1 MLACQVNT
9 AGLKPQRQNPMPP
22 LDRKL
27 LRDLWQLRGQAL
39 AIAAVIAG
47 GVATLVMALSTYDSL
62 LLTRD
67 RFYRDYRFAEV
78 FTSLKRAP
86 ESLAPR
92 LAEIPGVERL
102 ETRVRAVVKL
112 EVAGFTDPVTGVLSS
127 VPDKG
132 PPQLNTLHLKR
143 GRWLTPYSGDE
154 ALVSDTFA
162 DAHGLQPG
170 DRIHAVINGKRK
182 ALTLVG
188 IALSPE
194 YVYQIAPGA
203 MFPDFKRYGVLWM
216 GRHALGTAYDMD
228 GAFNSVT
235 LTLTPDGR
243 EQAVIDRLDTL
254 LAPYGGIGAYARR
267 DQFSNRFLS
276 EELKQL
282 QTTATVFPAIFLGVA
297 AFLLNVVVT
306 RLVATQREQIAILK
320 AFGYANRALGWHYV
334 KLVMAVTLF
343 GVAGGTALGAWFGRG
358 LANVYMDFYRFP
370 YLDYVLEP
378 GVLLIALAVAGGAAV
393 SGTLLA
399 VGRAVRL
406 PPAEGMRPETP
417 VAYRAT
423 LLERI
428 GFQHWLGQP
437 SRMILRHI
445 ERRPLKSLL
454 TVFGI
459 ACAGGLMM
467 VGNYQRGAIDFM
479 VDVQFR
485 QAAREDLAVGF
496 IEPTA
501 SRALHELA
509 QLPGVR
515 HVEGYR
521 DVAAILRF
529 GHYRYR
535 SALYGIEPDGRLHR
549 SLDRELRPIR
559 VPEGGVV
566 LTDHLANN
574 LLHVRPG
581 DLLDVEIL
589 EGNRRLVQ
597 VPVLGITRQFLG
609 VSAYMSRDSLNALLR
624 EGDVVTGA
632 YLAADA
638 TTKAGRDPTGEAELY
653 ARLHGRPRVLGVV
666 AHAAAIES
674 FYATLGEFVLF
685 FNMVATVLA
694 ATIAFGVVYNS
705 ARIALSERGRELASL
720 RVLGFTHG
728 EIAYILLGEL
738 AVLTLAAIPA
748 GFLVGAG
755 LCGILVL
762 AFKSDLYRLP
772 LVLEPYN
779 FALGATVAA
788 VSAIVSGLL
797 VWHRLGR
804 LDLIGVL
811 KTRE

>member
-1 MLACQVNT
+1 MT
-9 AGLKPQRQNPMPP
+9 ALN
-22 LDRKL
+22 LKL
-27 LRDLWQLRGQAL
+27 LRDLWQMRGQAL

-62 LLTRD
+62 LGTRD
-67 RFYRDYRFAEV
+67 LFYRDYRFAQV
-78 FTSLKRAP
+78 FANLKRAP
-86 ESLAPR
+86 DGLAVR

-102 ETRVRAVVKL
+102 ETRVVAVVKL

-127 VPDKG
+127 LPNTG
-132 PPQLNTLHLKR
+132 QPLLNTLHLKR

-154 ALVSDTFA
+154 VIVSDTFA
-162 DAHGLQPG
+162 DAHGLHPG
-170 DRIHAVINGKRK
+170 DKIHAVINGKRK

-188 IALSPE
+188 VALSPE

-216 GRHALGTAYDMD
+216 GRHALAAAYDMD
-228 GAFNSVT
+228 GAFNSVS
-235 LTLTPDGR
+235 LSLTPGAD
-243 EQAVIDRLDTL
+243 EQSVIDRLDGL
-254 LAPYGGIGAYARR
+254 LARFGGIGAYGRK

-282 QTTATVFPAIFLGVA
+282 QTTATVFPSIFLGVA

-306 RLVATQREQIAILK
+306 RLIATQREQIAILK
-320 AFGYANRALGWHYV
+320 AFGYRPLAIGWHYL
-334 KLVMAVTLF
+334 KLVMAVGLF
-343 GVAGGTALGAWFGRG
+343 GVAGGVALGAWFGKG
-358 LANVYMDFYRFP
+358 LSNVYMELYRFP
-370 YLDYVLEP
+370 FLEYVLKP
-378 GVLLIALAVAGGAAV
+378 GVVSIALAVTGFAAV

-399 VGRAVRL
+399 VGRAIRL

-417 VAYRAT
+417 MVYRAT
-423 LLERI
+423 LLER
-428 GFQHWLGQP
+428 LGLQRMLNQP

-479 VDVQFR
+479 VDIQFR
-485 QAAREDLAVGF
+485 QAAREDLAVTF
-496 IEPTA
+496 IEPT
-501 SRALHELA
+501 SGRALHELT

-515 HVEGYR
+515 QVEGFR
-521 DVAAILRF
+521 DVAANLRF
-529 GHYRYR
+529 GQYHYR
-535 SALYGIEPDGRLHR
+535 SALYGIEPAGRLHR
-549 SLDRELRPIR
+549 SLDSELRPVR
-559 VPEGGVV
+559 VPADGVV

-574 LLHVRPG
+574 ILHVKPG
-581 DLLDVEIL
+581 DLLTVEVL
-589 EGNRRLVQ
+589 EGNRRVVQ
-597 VPVLGITRQFLG
+597 LPVLGITKQYLG
-609 VSAYMSRDSLNALLR
+609 VSAYMQRDSLNTLLR

-632 YLAADA
+632 YLAHAPEAGAD
-638 TTKAGRDPTGEAELY
+638 LY
-653 ARLHGRPRVLGVV
+653 AKLHARPRVLGMV
-666 AHAAAIES
+666 AHASAIKS

-685 FNMVATVLA
+685 FNMVATLLA

-738 AVLTLAAIPA
+738 AVLTLAAIPL

-755 LCGILVL
+755 LCGILVVV
-762 AFKSDLYRLP
+762 FESDLYRLP

-779 FALGATVAA
+779 FALAATVVA
-788 VSAIVSGLL
+788 VSAVVSGLL
-797 VWHRLGR
+797 VWYQLGR

>member
-1 MLACQVNT
+1 MT
-9 AGLKPQRQNPMPP
+9 ALN
-22 LDRKL
+22 LKL
-27 LRDLWQLRGQAL
+27 LRDLWNMRGQAL

-62 LLTRD
+62 LGTRD
-67 RFYRDYRFAEV
+67 LFYRDYRFAQV
-78 FTSLKRAP
+78 FASLKRAP
-86 ESLAPR
+86 DGLAAR

-102 ETRVRAVVKL
+102 ETRVVAVVKL
-112 EVAGFTDPVTGVLSS
+112 EVEGFTDPVTGVLASL
-127 VPDKG
+127 PNTG
-132 PPQLNTLHLKR
+132 QPLLNTLHLKR

-154 ALVSDTFA
+154 VIVSDTFA
-162 DAHGLQPG
+162 DAHGLHPG

-188 IALSPE
+188 VALSPE

-216 GRHALGTAYDMD
+216 GRHALAAAYDMD
-228 GAFNSVT
+228 GAFNSVS
-235 LTLTPDGR
+235 LILAPGANER
-243 EQAVIDRLDTL
+243 AVIDRLDGL
-254 LAPYGGIGAYARR
+254 LARYGGIGAYGRK

-282 QTTATVFPAIFLGVA
+282 QTTATVFPSIFLGVA

-306 RLVATQREQIAILK
+306 RLIATQREQIAILK
-320 AFGYANRALGWHYV
+320 AFGYRPLAIGWHYL
-334 KLVMAVTLF
+334 KLVMAVALI
-343 GVAGGTALGAWFGRG
+343 GVAGGVALGAWFGHG
-358 LANVYMDFYRFP
+358 LAGVYMELYRFP
-370 YLDYVLEP
+370 YLDYVLRP
-378 GVLLIALAVAGGAAV
+378 GVIAIALVVTGFAAV

-399 VGRAVRL
+399 VGRATRL

-423 LLERI
+423 LLER
-428 GFQHWLGQP
+428 LGLQRLLSQP

-445 ERRPLKSLL
+445 ERRPLKSML

-485 QAAREDLAVGF
+485 QAAREDLAVTF
-496 IEPTA
+496 IEPTS

-515 HVEGYR
+515 HVEGFR
-521 DVAAILRF
+521 DVSANLRF
-529 GHYRYR
+529 GQYHYRA
-535 SALYGIEPDGRLHR
+535 ALYGIEPEGRLHR
-549 SLDRELRPIR
+549 SLDSALRPVA
-559 VPEGGVV
+559 VPPDGVV

-574 LLHVRPG
+574 ILRVKPG
-581 DLLDVEIL
+581 DLLTVEVL
-589 EGNRRLVQ
+589 EGNRRVVQ
-597 VPVLGITRQFLG
+597 VPVLGITKQYLG
-609 VSAYMSRDSLNALLR
+609 VSAYLRRDSLNTLLR

-632 YLAADA
+632 YLAHAPEAA
-638 TTKAGRDPTGEAELY
+638 TALY
-653 ARLHGRPRVLGVV
+653 AKLHERPRVLGMV
-666 AHAAAIES
+666 AHAAAIRS
-674 FYATLGEFVLF
+674 FYDTLGEFVLF
-685 FNMVATVLA
+685 FNMVATLLA

-738 AVLTLAAIPA
+738 AVLTLAAIPL

-755 LCGILVL
+755 LCGILVVV
-762 AFKSDLYRLP
+762 FESDLYRLP

-779 FALGATVAA
+779 FALAATVVA
-788 VSAIVSGLL
+788 VSAVVSGLL
-797 VWHRLGR
+797 VWYRLGR
-804 LDLIGVL
+804 LDLVGVL